1 MTEEE
6 FFMGFAEMF
15 EVTSFS
21 IGVEC
26 FLWVMA
32 CLIVGAVAPTAY
44 IALGDAIKSFKR
56 KGSQRAV
63 TPKRKE

>member
-6 FFMGFAEMF
+6 FFMSFAEMF
-15 EVTSFS
+15 KAIDMSTPM
-21 IGVEC
+21 EC
-26 FLWVMA
+26 FLWVGT
-32 CLIVGAVAPTAY
+32 LIIGGSFLTVAY